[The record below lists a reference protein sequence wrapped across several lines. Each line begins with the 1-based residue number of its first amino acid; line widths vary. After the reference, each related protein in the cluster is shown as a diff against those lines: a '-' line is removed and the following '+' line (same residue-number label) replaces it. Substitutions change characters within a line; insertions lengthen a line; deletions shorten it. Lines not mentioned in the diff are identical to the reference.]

1 MVRSGKRALRTT
13 VAWNTDFMWVWAIAA
28 PAGFM
33 LLIFV
38 LSWLE
43 ETVVFPVDRAV
54 RITQMLERAAP
65 DEVEGYVAQMLAAVA
80 PHRRAAS

>member
-1 MVRSGKRALRTT
+1 
-13 VAWNTDFMWVWAIAA
+13 MWAFAIAA

-38 LSWLE
+38 LAWLE
-43 ETVVFPVDRAV
+43 ERVVFPVDRAV
-54 RITQMLERAAP
+54 RITQMLETAAP
-65 DEVEGYVAQMLAAVA
+65 DEVEGYVAQMLASVA